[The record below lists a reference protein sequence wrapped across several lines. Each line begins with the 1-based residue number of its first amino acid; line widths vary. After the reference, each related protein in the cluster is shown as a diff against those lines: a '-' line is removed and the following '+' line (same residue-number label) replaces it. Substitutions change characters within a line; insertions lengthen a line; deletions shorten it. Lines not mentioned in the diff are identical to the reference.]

1 MGLLILQMPCECH
14 VKSMQLA
21 INSCTLF
28 ISRLLFFI
36 SHECV
41 CVCFPQMQLAN
52 MDRLENPKFQNVV
65 KCHITDSV
73 QVS

>member
-41 CVCFPQMQLAN
+41 CVFSADAAGEHGSPG
-52 MDRLENPKFQNVV
+52 ESEIPK
-65 KCHITDSV
+65 CG
-73 QVS
+73 QVSYH